1 MKLWSSVDADLQKEV
16 SLLIKLLAHSFSSL
30 GVLTWQARSFSC
42 FGPYDASGVH
52 RTFKRR
58 NPIGGNSPVALSVL
72 IPGP

>member
-16 SLLIKLLAHSFSSL
+16 SVLIKLPTHSLSSL

-42 FGPYDASGVH
+42 FGHASGVH
-52 RTFKRR
+52 RTFQRR

-72 IPGP
+72 IP